1 MGHRWGYKQTY
12 NWMAASCKE
21 QSTVTICCWVASPC
35 LNLIDGIWLVNC
47 LSPNGFVW
55 KLTGNWN
62 THWWIIVFL
71 IKVATKYTYI
81 YLYILYITVYTLS
94 WIHVRHGST
103 WTIRKPV
110 CCPCPALGWCLF
122 LVYRCHFSS
131 WGMTWVSMY
140 MYVYYN
146 YIYCICAYLLLIPR
160 KIYCILYLYLSL
172 SLSLSLSLFTSLHT
186 CNVVYL
192 HIFKYVY

>member
-81 YLYILYITVYTLS
+81 FIYTVYYCIHIIMDTCEAREHLDNPKTCVLS
-94 WIHVRHGST
+94 MSCAWLV
-103 WTIRKPV
+103 P
-110 CCPCPALGWCLF
+110 F

-172 SLSLSLSLFTSLHT
+172 FVS
-186 CNVVYL
+186 VYL
-192 HIFKYVY
+192 SAYM

>member
-81 YLYILYITVYTLS
+81 Y
-94 WIHVRHGST
+94 
-103 WTIRKPV
+103 
-110 CCPCPALGWCLF
+110 
-122 LVYRCHFSS
+122 
-131 WGMTWVSMY
+131 
-140 MYVYYN
+140 
-146 YIYCICAYLLLIPR
+146 
-160 KIYCILYLYLSL
+160 IYCILLYTHYHGYMWGTGAPGQSENLCAVHVLRLVGAFFLYIDVISVPGEWHG
-172 SLSLSLSLFTSLHT
+172 FPCICTYIIT
-186 CNVVYL
+186 IYTVYA
-192 HIFKYVY
+192 HIYY